1 MLLLISSLALSDS
14 RSAEEKATIV
24 DEFFKRYEIEVAKR
38 PEDHGMDYVHAYIV
52 IAKNWETLTNPGWVG
67 RHHEIQSL
75 YHVTALGPSKPTFM
89 WGHWNK
95 L

>member
-14 RSAEEKATIV
+14 RSPEEKATIV

-52 IAKNWETLTNPGWVG
+52 IAKN
-67 RHHEIQSL
+67 
-75 YHVTALGPSKPTFM
+75 
-89 WGHWNK
+89 
-95 L
+95 